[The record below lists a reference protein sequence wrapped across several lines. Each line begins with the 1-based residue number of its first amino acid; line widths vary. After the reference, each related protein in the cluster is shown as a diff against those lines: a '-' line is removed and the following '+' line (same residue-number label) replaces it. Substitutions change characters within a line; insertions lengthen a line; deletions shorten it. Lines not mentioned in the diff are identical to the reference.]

1 MITVITLRLRNL
13 NEQYMEEVSFWRPCR
28 RGAELCAFGFGCGF
42 RFARNRALELKLELA
57 KARHECVARVRRMAF
72 TDSL

>member
-28 RGAELCAFGFGCGF
+28 RGAELCAFAH
-42 RFARNRALELKLELA
+42 FASVAAFAFALPGIEPW
-57 KARHECVARVRRMAF
+57 
-72 TDSL
+72 S